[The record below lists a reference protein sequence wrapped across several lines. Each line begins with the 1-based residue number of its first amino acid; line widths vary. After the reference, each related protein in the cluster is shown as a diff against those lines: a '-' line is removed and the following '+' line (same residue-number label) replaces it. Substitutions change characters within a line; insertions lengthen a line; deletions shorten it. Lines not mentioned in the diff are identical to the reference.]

1 MKYALL
7 TLCSALL
14 SWTSIAQNPT
24 NSDTSKP
31 YIEVVGQAEME
42 VVPDEIYIEFHLK
55 EFEKDRVMQTIEMQ
69 EKELTAALTAAGLPI
84 SEINVSDFE
93 SNFVRVTWGKKDF
106 RAEKEYHFKVKTMQ
120 ETAKVFEVFDKLDIT
135 DGHIERVDH
144 SQRKTFEDNM
154 RIEATKNAKKIANDM
169 LSSIG
174 QSVGKALYIS
184 DKKNIP
190 NVDSRQIGYLNDDA
204 RLYEYSGLKG
214 GTVVQYQ
221 KIKIISVVSARFEI
235 I

>member
-42 VVPDEIYIEFHLK
+42 VVPDEIYIKFHLK

-106 RAEKEYHFKVKTMQ
+106 RTEKEYHFKVKTMQ